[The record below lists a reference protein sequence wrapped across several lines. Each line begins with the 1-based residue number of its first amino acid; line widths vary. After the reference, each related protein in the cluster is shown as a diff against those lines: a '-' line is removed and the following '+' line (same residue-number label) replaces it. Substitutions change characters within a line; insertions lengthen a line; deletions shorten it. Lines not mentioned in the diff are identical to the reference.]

1 MAEIAEFPSPNF
13 DARPE
18 GQGID
23 ILLLHY
29 TGMKSAQAA
38 IGRLCDP
45 QAKVSA
51 HYLIREDGSVLRL
64 VAEEKRAWHAGQSR
78 WQGADDINA
87 RSIGIE
93 LVNPGHEFGYR
104 PFARAQMAALIDLAS
119 AIVTRHAI
127 APARVLGH
135 SDVAPLRKQD
145 PGELFDWGALAE
157 AGVGLWPE
165 ARRRPWSADGFLED
179 LRRYG
184 YDLDGGQPGDSEAA
198 RAAAIIAFCRHFR
211 PQRLTAWPDDDL
223 AAILNGLIDVAGLR
237 T

>member
-1 MAEIAEFPSPNF
+1 MAEIAEFPSPSF

-51 HYLIREDGSVLRL
+51 HYLIHEDGSVLRL

-78 WQGADDINA
+78 WQGADDING

-119 AIVTRHAI
+119 GIVRRHAI

-145 PGELFDWGALAE
+145 PGELFDWRALAE

-165 ARRRPWSADGFLED
+165 ARRGSWSADGFLED

-184 YDLDGGQPGDSEAA
+184 YDLDGGQPGGPEAA